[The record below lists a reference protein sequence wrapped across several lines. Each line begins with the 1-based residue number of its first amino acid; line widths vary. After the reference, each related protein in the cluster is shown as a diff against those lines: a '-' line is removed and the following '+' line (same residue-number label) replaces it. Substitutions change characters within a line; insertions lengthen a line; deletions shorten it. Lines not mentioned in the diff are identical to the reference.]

1 MSKGRLGG
9 CGAVNGEKEFEALG
23 ICRLGF
29 AGVGNEGGGGG
40 GGEKIRRW
48 VTLRNFSEVAK
59 FRNPCKI
66 SYGMLLELPASRF

>member
-40 GGEKIRRW
+40 GGGGGENQT
-48 VTLRNFSEVAK
+48 VGDPAK
-59 FRNPCKI
+59 FFRGCKI
-66 SYGMLLELPASRF
+66 SQPL